1 MNSAQARPVA
11 PKPVT
16 GQRLLIPAT
25 NSQTKS
31 NQATIA
37 TIPASAL
44 SQIQGKMMLLF
55 SVLLALIFQYQ
66 Q

>member
-1 MNSAQARPVA
+1 MNSTQARPVA

-44 SQIQGKMMLLF
+44 SQIQGKKMLLF
-55 SVLLALIFQYQ
+55 PIQFTLIFLYQ